1 MSVCKG
7 RRKTENPPPFFFD
20 YLSFFL
26 IRIFWIGQDP
36 LPLMKKMVKQLSFW
50 SKMVKKKL
58 TQFLVK
64 KGQKKF
70 GLWPR
75 PSKSLHIAFLLR
87 CTAGVVALR
96 GTSISQSISP
106 ATASEQNHFLII
118 CNLLRRGD
126 HNFSEFQNL
135 TCRPDGLCQQF
146 QQEHNS
152 HNSHSCSAPR
162 EQVIPL

>member
-87 CTAGVVALR
+87 LHACN
-96 GTSISQSISP
+96 SIPNILGSSILNPFRCLKISNGEFYNFWQLKK
-106 ATASEQNHFLII
+106 SN
-118 CNLLRRGD
+118 GD
-126 HNFSEFQNL
+126 HIK
-135 TCRPDGLCQQF
+135 
-146 QQEHNS
+146 
-152 HNSHSCSAPR
+152 
-162 EQVIPL
+162 V